1 MFHGC
6 VCVGGEDARVQRCGH
21 KRVQEAR
28 AVICILA
35 LPHPGMS
42 GRRWES
48 VWTPLPPTPFTQQVP
63 RPCGFS
69 LSNLPPLCADFVFL
83 FLSFYCRR
91 CLPGRP
97 LSSREASDPLSTL
110 PPETA
115 WGRRIH
121 PFHTPSTVACGHRGT
136 AQIPHHCLGSTVRRT
151 SAQIPALSL
160 HVGWAALLTWAG

>member
-1 MFHGC
+1 M
-6 VCVGGEDARVQRCGH
+6 QRCGH

-28 AVICILA
+28 AVVCILA

-48 VWTPLPPTPFTQQVP
+48 VWTPLPPTPFTHQVP

-83 FLSFYCRR
+83 FLSFYCHR
-91 CLPGRP
+91 CLPGCP

-121 PFHTPSTVACGHRGT
+121 PFHTPSTVACGHRGDSPNPPPLPGLHSQT
-136 AQIPHHCLGSTVRRT
+136 NLSSNSFSVITSQVSSTVN
-151 SAQIPALSL
+151 LSCVTKPQFS
-160 HVGWAALLTWAG
+160 HP

>member
-1 MFHGC
+1 M
-6 VCVGGEDARVQRCGH
+6 QRCGH

-28 AVICILA
+28 AVVCMLA

-91 CLPGRP
+91 CLLVALFPPGRP
-97 LSSREASDPLSTL
+97 PIRSPHYHQRQLGQGES
-110 PPETA
+110 
-115 WGRRIH
+115 
-121 PFHTPSTVACGHRGT
+121 TPSTHLPRWPAAIGGQPKSPTT
-136 AQIPHHCLGSTVRRT
+136 AWAPQSDEPQLKFPLYHYKSGERHC
-151 SAQIPALSL
+151 
-160 HVGWAALLTWAG
+160 